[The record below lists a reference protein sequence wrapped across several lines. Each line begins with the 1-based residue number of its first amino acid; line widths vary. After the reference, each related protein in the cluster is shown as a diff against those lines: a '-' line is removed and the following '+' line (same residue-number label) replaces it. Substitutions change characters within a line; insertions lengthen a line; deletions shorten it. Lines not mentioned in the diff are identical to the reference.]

1 VRRLPQPRPGLYRV
15 LLALCLSVA
24 CVACGSSPAST
35 APTPPGSIAIVAP
48 EPGLSASEATSVT
61 LLRQSLAA
69 GGFQLSPVNEPV
81 QPAVPLAFE
90 TVPVV
95 VYRIELADP
104 DQGFVLIYDF
114 PAPPAAAAGAT
125 SLAHFVGSGFGQTT
139 YPLDALFSVASLGAD
154 VIFTWWS
161 PGRASDPAVTGA
173 AIARVAA
180 VGTAVPVTK

>member
-1 VRRLPQPRPGLYRV
+1 MRRPPQPGPGLQRV
-15 LLALCLSVA
+15 VLAVSLALA
-24 CVACGSSPAST
+24 CVACGASPASS
-35 APTPPGSIAIVAP
+35 PPLPAGSIAIVPP

-61 LLRQSLAA
+61 LLRQSLAG
-69 GGFQLSPVNEPV
+69 GGFQLSPVSQPV

-90 TVPVV
+90 TVPLV
-95 VYRIELADP
+95 VYRVELADP

-125 SLAHFVGSGFGQTT
+125 SLARFVGSGFGQTT
-139 YPLDALFSVASLGAD
+139 YPSDAVFSVASLGAD

-173 AIARVAA
+173 AMARVAA
-180 VGTAVPVTK
+180 VGAVVPVTK

>member
-1 VRRLPQPRPGLYRV
+1 MGL
-15 LLALCLSVA
+15 AVA
-24 CVACGSSPAST
+24 CAGCGSTPAST
-35 APTPPGSIAIVAP
+35 APVPVGSVAILAP
-48 EPGLSASEATSVT
+48 EPGLTASVASSVT
-61 LLRQSLAA
+61 LLRQNLAA

-81 QPAVPLAFE
+81 QPAVPLAFG

-125 SLAHFVGSGFGQTT
+125 SLARFVGSGFGQTA
-139 YPLDALFSVASLGAD
+139 YPSDALFSVASLGAD

-161 PGRASDPAVTGA
+161 PGRASDPAVTQA

-180 VGTAVPVTK
+180 VGTAAPVTK